1 MFHQLAMGR
10 RQEIPIVEKSRTSII
25 IPTLEEEGAL
35 GSLAKSLRAILAPQP
50 GAEQSEVEILL
61 ADGGSKDGTVA
72 KARALGWQVI
82 ESPKRGR
89 GPQMNAGAAQASGE
103 ILIFL
108 HADTHLPLDA
118 LAQIEEALKN
128 PRILGGNFS
137 LVFAG
142 ETWESRWLT
151 RLYPLLRLGG
161 MCYGDSAFFVR
172 RSVFESVGGYC
183 EYPLF
188 EDCDL
193 YRRLRRQG
201 RFVRL
206 PARASTSS
214 RRFAG
219 RFFRTFAL
227 WSLLQVLYWLGVSP
241 HRLAKLYRPFR

>member
-1 MFHQLAMGR
+1 MG
-10 RQEIPIVEKSRTSII
+10 PIRPISII
-25 IPTLEEEGAL
+25 IPALQEEGAIE
-35 GSLAKSLRAILAPQP
+35 SLAESLRAILSLRP
-50 GAEQSEVEILL
+50 GTEQRQVEILL
-61 ADGGSKDGTVA
+61 VDGGSEDGTVA
-72 KARALGWQVI
+72 KARALGWKVI

-89 GPQMNAGAAQASGE
+89 GPQMNAGAALASGE
-103 ILIFL
+103 ILVFL
-108 HADTHLPLDA
+108 HADTHLPQDA
-118 LAQIEEALKN
+118 LGQIEQALGD
-128 PRILGGNFS
+128 PQILGGNFS
-137 LVFAG
+137 LVFTG

-151 RLYPLLRLGG
+151 RLYPFLRLGG
-161 MCYGDSAFFVR
+161 MCYGDSAFFMR
-172 RSVFESVGGYC
+172 RAVFESVGGYR

-193 YRRLRRQG
+193 YRRLRRRG

-241 HRLAKLYRPFR
+241 HRLARLYRPFR

>member
-1 MFHQLAMGR
+1 MGR
-10 RQEIPIVEKSRTSII
+10 TPIIKKSRLSII
-25 IPTLEEEGAL
+25 IPTLEEEAAIR
-35 GSLAKSLRAILAPQP
+35 SLAESLRALLTPQP
-50 GAEQSEVEILL
+50 GSEESEVEILL
-61 ADGGSKDGTVA
+61 ADGGSKDGTVP
-72 KARALGWQVI
+72 KARALGWKVI
-82 ESPKRGR
+82 ESPQRGR
-89 GPQMNAGAAQASGE
+89 GPQMNSGAARASGE
-103 ILIFL
+103 ILVFL
-108 HADTHLPLDA
+108 HADTHLPPNA
-118 LAQIEEALKN
+118 LVRIEEALKD
-128 PRILGGNFS
+128 PQILGGNFS

-172 RSVFESVGGYC
+172 RAVFESIGGYR
-183 EYPLF
+183 EYPIF

-201 RFVRL
+201 KFVRV
-206 PARASTSS
+206 PAKASTSS

>member
-1 MFHQLAMGR
+1 MFHQPAMGR
-10 RQEIPIVEKSRTSII
+10 THTKKSQVSII
-25 IPTLEEEGAL
+25 IPTLQEERAL
-35 GSLAKSLRAILAPQP
+35 ESLAESLQTVLADGP
-50 GAEQSEVEILL
+50 GSGTRREVEILI
-61 ADGGSKDGTVA
+61 ADGGSEDGTVA
-72 KARALGWQVI
+72 RARALGWKVVL
-82 ESPKRGR
+82 SPMRGR
-89 GPQMNAGAAQASGE
+89 GPQMNAGAARASGE
-103 ILIFL
+103 IFVFL
-108 HADTHLPLDA
+108 HADTHLPPDA
-118 LAQIEEALKN
+118 LPQIEFALTD
-128 PRILGGNFS
+128 PQVLGGNFS

-172 RSVFESVGGYC
+172 RAAFESAGGYR

-193 YRRLRRQG
+193 YRRLRRKG
-201 RFVRL
+201 HFVRL

-227 WSLLQVLYWLGVSP
+227 WSWLQILYWLGVSP
-241 HRLAKLYRPFR
+241 HRLARLYRPWR